1 MNCKLISK
9 HLEEWA
15 PLGAAWNKDNVGLQA
30 GKLEREIKNIL
41 LTLDIT
47 AEIVD
52 EALTKNCNLIIS
64 HHPLLFFP
72 LKKLNLDNDSKSQ
85 IIEKVIK
92 NDITVLSYHTNLDFT
107 KDGVSFQLAKK
118 IGLSEIKFLSPSTTK
133 RKKVVVYVPIESVEI
148 VADALFSIGGGIIG
162 DYEKCS
168 NRINIK
174 GTFFGNELSSPV
186 IGEKG
191 NFETVDEI
199 RLEVIFD
206 EWNIN
211 NAIKTIKETH
221 PYEEPAF
228 EVYEIDNPNFQYG
241 AGAIGLL
248 EEELDETEFL
258 ANIVDNLALSNLR
271 FNKGT
276 GKKIKK
282 VAVCGGSG
290 SDLLSIAI
298 SQKADAFITAD
309 IKYHTFQDAESKICL
324 IDAGHFETE
333 FPVLQE
339 VKNRIENFLLSHQS
353 NSKVLVSEK
362 KTNPIEYLKTNK
374 ESLN

>member
-72 LKKLNLDNDSKSQ
+72 IKKLNLDIDLRSQ
-85 IIEKVIK
+85 IIEKLIK
-92 NDITVLSYHTNLDFT
+92 HDITLLSYHTNLDFT
-107 KDGVSFQLAKK
+107 KDGVSFQLAKR
-118 IGLSEIKFLSPSTTK
+118 IGLTNIEFLSPSSTK
-133 RKKVVVYVPIESVEI
+133 RKKVVVYVPLNSVEV
-148 VADALFSIGGGIIG
+148 VAEALFKMGGGSIG
-162 DYEKCS
+162 DYSKCS
-168 NRINIK
+168 NQINIK
-174 GTFFGNELSSPV
+174 GTFLGSELSNPV
-186 IGEKG
+186 IGQKG

-211 NAIKTIKETH
+211 NAIKTIKEVH

-248 EEELDETEFL
+248 KEELDENEFL
-258 ANIVDNLALSNLR
+258 LKITNDLSLSNLR
-271 FNKGT
+271 FTKGS

-290 SDLLSIAI
+290 SDLLSTAI
-298 SQKADAFITAD
+298 NQKADAFITAD
-309 IKYHTFQDAESKICL
+309 VKYHTFQDAEGKICL

-333 FPVLQE
+333 VPVLQE
-339 VKNRIENFLLSHQS
+339 VKNRIDYFLLSHQS
-353 NSKVLVSEK
+353 NSKVLLSEK
-362 KTNPIEYLKTNK
+362 RTNPIEYLKTNK

>member
-41 LTLDIT
+41 LTLDVT

-72 LKKLNLDNDSKSQ
+72 IKKLNFDNDSRSQ
-85 IIEKVIK
+85 IIEKLIK
-92 NDITVLSYHTNLDFT
+92 HDITLLSYHTNLDFT
-107 KDGVSFQLAKK
+107 KDGVSFQLAKR
-118 IGLSEIKFLSPSTTK
+118 IGLTNIEFLSPSSTK
-133 RKKVVVYVPIESVEI
+133 RKKVVVYVPLNSVEV
-148 VADALFSIGGGIIG
+148 VAEALFKMGGGSIG
-162 DYEKCS
+162 DYSKCS
-168 NRINIK
+168 NQINIK
-174 GTFFGNELSSPV
+174 GTFLGSELSNPV
-186 IGEKG
+186 IGQKG

-211 NAIKTIKETH
+211 NAIKTIKEVH

-248 EEELDETEFL
+248 KEELDENEFL
-258 ANIVDNLALSNLR
+258 LKITNDLSLSNLR
-271 FNKGT
+271 FTKGS

-290 SDLLSIAI
+290 SDLLSTAI
-298 SQKADAFITAD
+298 NQKADAFITAD
-309 IKYHTFQDAESKICL
+309 VKYHTFQDAEGKICL

-333 FPVLQE
+333 VPVLQE
-339 VKNRIENFLLSHQS
+339 VKNRIDYFLLSHQS
-353 NSKVLVSEK
+353 NSKVLLSEK
-362 KTNPIEYLKTNK
+362 RTNPIEYLKTNK

>member
-1 MNCKLISK
+1 MDCKLISK

-30 GKLEREIKNIL
+30 GKLERELKNIL

-72 LKKLNLDNDSKSQ
+72 LKKINLDNDSKSQ
-85 IIEKVIK
+85 IIEKIIK

-133 RKKVVVYVPIESVEI
+133 RKKIIVYVPVQSVEL
-148 VADALFSIGGGIIG
+148 VAEALFSVGGGVIG
-162 DYEKCS
+162 NYDKCS

-174 GTFFGNELSSPV
+174 GTFRGSEETKPF
-186 IGEKG
+186 IGKAE
-191 NFETVDEI
+191 NFEIVDEI

-241 AGAIGLL
+241 AGAIGI
-248 EEELDETEFL
+248 LDQEMPEREFL
-258 ANIVDNLALSNLR
+258 DKLANDLSLSNLR
-271 FNKGT
+271 FTRGS
-276 GKKIKK
+276 GKKINK

-290 SDLLSIAI
+290 SDLLSTAI
-298 SQKADAFITAD
+298 SQNADAFITAD
-309 IKYHTFQDAESKICL
+309 VKYHTFQDAEGKICL
-324 IDAGHFETE
+324 IDAGHYETE
-333 FPVLQE
+333 VPILEE
-339 VKNRIENFLLSHQS
+339 VKNRIDSFLLSHQS

-362 KTNPIEYLKTNK
+362 NTNPIEYLKTNK

>member
-41 LTLDIT
+41 LTLDVT

-72 LKKLNLDNDSKSQ
+72 IKKLNFDNDSRSQ
-85 IIEKVIK
+85 IIEKLIK
-92 NDITVLSYHTNLDFT
+92 HDITLLSYHTNLDFT
-107 KDGVSFQLAKK
+107 KDGVSFQLAKR
-118 IGLSEIKFLSPSTTK
+118 IGLTNIEFLSPSSTK
-133 RKKVVVYVPIESVEI
+133 RKKVVVYVPLNSVEV
-148 VADALFSIGGGIIG
+148 VAEALFKMGGGSIG
-162 DYEKCS
+162 DYSKCS
-168 NRINIK
+168 NQINIK
-174 GTFFGNELSSPV
+174 GTFLGSELSNPV
-186 IGEKG
+186 IGQKG

-211 NAIKTIKETH
+211 NAIKTIKEVH

-248 EEELDETEFL
+248 KEELDENDFL
-258 ANIVDNLALSNLR
+258 LKITNDLSLSNLR
-271 FNKGT
+271 FTKGS
-276 GKKIKK
+276 GEKIKK

-290 SDLLSIAI
+290 SDLLSTAI
-298 SQKADAFITAD
+298 NQKADAFITAD
-309 IKYHTFQDAESKICL
+309 VKYHTFQDAEGKICL

-333 FPVLQE
+333 VPVLQE
-339 VKNRIENFLLSHQS
+339 VKNRIDYFLLSHQS
-353 NSKVLVSEK
+353 NSQVLLSEK
-362 KTNPIEYLKTNK
+362 RTNPIEYLKTNK

>member
-41 LTLDIT
+41 LTLDVT

-72 LKKLNLDNDSKSQ
+72 IKKLNLDNDSRSQ
-85 IIEKVIK
+85 IIEKLIK
-92 NDITVLSYHTNLDFT
+92 HDITLLSYHTNLDFT
-107 KDGVSFQLAKK
+107 KDGVSFQLAKR
-118 IGLSEIKFLSPSTTK
+118 IGLTNIEFLSPSSTK
-133 RKKVVVYVPIESVEI
+133 RKKVVVYVPLNSVEI
-148 VADALFSIGGGIIG
+148 VAEALFTIGGGIIG
-162 DYEKCS
+162 DYSKCS
-168 NRINIK
+168 NQINMK
-174 GTFFGNELSSPV
+174 GSFLGSELSNPM
-186 IGEKG
+186 IGQKG

-211 NAIKTIKETH
+211 NAIKTIKEVH

-248 EEELDETEFL
+248 KEELDENEFL
-258 ANIVDNLALSNLR
+258 LKITNDLSLSNLR
-271 FNKGT
+271 FTKGS
-276 GKKIKK
+276 GEKIKK

-290 SDLLSIAI
+290 SDLLSTAI
-298 SQKADAFITAD
+298 NQKADAFITAD
-309 IKYHTFQDAESKICL
+309 VKYHTFQDAEGKICL

-333 FPVLQE
+333 VPVLQE
-339 VKNRIENFLLSHQS
+339 VKNRIDSFLLSHQS
-353 NSKVLVSEK
+353 NSKVLLSEK
-362 KTNPIEYLKTNK
+362 RTNPIEYLKTNK